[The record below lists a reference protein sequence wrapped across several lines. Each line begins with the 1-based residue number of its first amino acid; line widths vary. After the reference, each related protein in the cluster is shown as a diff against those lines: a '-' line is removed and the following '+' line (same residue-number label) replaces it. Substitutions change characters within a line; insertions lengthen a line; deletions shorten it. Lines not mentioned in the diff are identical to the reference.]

1 MGGLLGLETLTISL
15 KIGVEQ
21 EVDVDSAL
29 VSEYVRISRSRL
41 NLATSAA
48 TKRSSKTQTH
58 EWHCSE
64 VSASSQADSNIIWHF
79 SC

>member
-1 MGGLLGLETLTISL
+1 VGGLLGSETLTISL

-29 VSEYVRISRSRL
+29 VSEHVQFSKSRS
-41 NLATSAA
+41 NLSTSAA

-64 VSASSQADSNIIWHF
+64 VSPSSQADSNIIWHF